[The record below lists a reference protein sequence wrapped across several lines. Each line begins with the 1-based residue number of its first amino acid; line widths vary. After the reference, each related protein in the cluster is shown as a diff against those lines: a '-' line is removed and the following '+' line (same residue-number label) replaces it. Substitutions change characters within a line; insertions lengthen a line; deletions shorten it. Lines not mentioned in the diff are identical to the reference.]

1 MPISVSYIVDK
12 LLPERKLQSS
22 DYLDNG
28 KEKLTVCIELDDTF
42 LFVYYPDEFEG
53 YLNQPMRDHDY
64 YIDFPEFNTF
74 LNIYMRKGHKEFFE
88 YLKNNTE
95 AVVFSTGSKQ
105 YVDAVLNILDPNYEV
120 FKHRL
125 YQTSCNLVDYK
136 EEDLTE
142 FVKDLDSLN
151 RNLSRTVLIDTK
163 PFSFWC
169 NPDSCVPIKPYNGN
183 GLEDNELEII
193 TQILRNL
200 EDSPD
205 VRFDLAESY
214 GIRDTLK
221 ESNLL

>member
-1 MPISVSYIVDK
+1 M
-12 LLPERKLQSS
+12 
-22 DYLDNG
+22 
-28 KEKLTVCIELDDTF
+28 DDTF

-64 YIDFPEFNTF
+64 YIDLPEYNTF
-74 LNIYMRKGHKEFFE
+74 LNIYMRQGYKEFFE
-88 YLKNNTE
+88 YLKENTE
-95 AVVFSTGSKQ
+95 AVIFSTGSKQ
-105 YVDAVLNILDPNYEV
+105 YVDAVMNILDPNYEI

-136 EEDLTE
+136 DEDLTE

-151 RNLSRTVLIDTK
+151 RNLNRTVLIDTK

-169 NPDSCVPIKPYNGN
+169 NPDSCIPIKPYNGN
-183 GLEDNELEII
+183 GLEDTELGII
-193 TQILRNL
+193 TQILTNL